1 MGRRAGTPWA
11 RALGVV
17 ALIGIAAAALAPGAE
32 AQGTWSEV
40 APMPTARMAL
50 AAGVVDG
57 KLYAVGGFVSV
68 GSVGRMTSTT
78 EMYDPSTSAWKTM
91 APMPTARRNM
101 AVGVMGG
108 KLYAVGGDSDEEHSL
123 DTVEVYDPAT
133 NTWARVA
140 PMPTARSNLAA
151 GVVGGKLYAVGGFN
165 MYSGSMH
172 DFEVYDPATDTWE
185 KISVPGYPTER
196 GYLAVGVVGGELYA
210 VGGYLDRKNGGDRES
225 LDLVQMYDPAR
236 NTWVGVASMTTARYR
251 LVAGVVDGK
260 LYALGGEDDDGNLLS
275 TVEVYDPAGNT
286 WATGAPMPTA
296 RSGLAA
302 GVVDGKL
309 YALGGY
315 AQGNYLDTVEV
326 YDPATRT
333 WAAVAPMPTI
343 RRGLAAGA
351 VDGVLYALGGTNGGR
366 DNIDTVEAYN
376 PAKDTSPPPPKPDSG
391 AAPVA
396 AGAAVALA
404 CLLGLLL

>member
-1 MGRRAGTPWA
+1 MGRRAGPP
-11 RALGVV
+11 RAG
-17 ALIGIAAAALAPGAE
+17 ALEGAALMIGVAVSALASGAE
-32 AQGTWSEV
+32 AQQDAWSEV
-40 APMPTARMAL
+40 AQMSDNRPRLAAGVVDGKLYAVGGWQRSKILSTVEVYDPATDTWAPKASMSTPRSSL

-309 YALGGY
+309 YALGGVDDD
-315 AQGNYLDTVEV
+315 GNL
-326 YDPATRT
+326 
-333 WAAVAPMPTI
+333 
-343 RRGLAAGA
+343 LS
-351 VDGVLYALGGTNGGR
+351 
-366 DNIDTVEAYN
+366 TVEAYN
-376 PAKDTSPPPPKPDSG
+376 PPKPDSG